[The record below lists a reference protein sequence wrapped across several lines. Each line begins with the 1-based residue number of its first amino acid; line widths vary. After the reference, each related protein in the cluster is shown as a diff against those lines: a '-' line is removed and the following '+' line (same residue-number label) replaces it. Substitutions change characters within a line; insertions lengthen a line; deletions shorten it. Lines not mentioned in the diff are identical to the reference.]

1 LAKTTKEVAMI
12 ERKELS
18 EEAIAHRAYEV
29 YVLRGGEPGTDV
41 EDWLRAEKELAD
53 PIDTPS
59 KTRAAR
65 ADQPN

>member
-1 LAKTTKEVAMI
+1 MI

-18 EEAIAHRAYEV
+18 EEDIAHRAYEL

-41 EDWLRAEKELAD
+41 EDWLRAEKELAE
-53 PIDTPS
+53 PTDTPS

-65 ADQPN
+65 TGQTN